1 MPLDTMVSVCV
12 CVCVYTQLRLTL
24 CNPVDH
30 NPQAPL
36 SVGFP
41 RLEYWSGSPFPSL
54 GDLPDLGI
62 EPTSHV
68 SAALAGGFFTTKPIA
83 VPELDFSVYMS
94 LIISEVI
101 RGVCVDGLL
110 YVLYMCFHKFSIE
123 FLSIPKFEKPQRNY
137 SVRTETNNYVL
148 RTKSP
153 PNLWTLSLAFK
164 PPPNPPPVQ
173 T

>member
-1 MPLDTMVSVCV
+1 MCGVQSLSHIWVFETPWTVA
-12 CVCVYTQLRLTL
+12 
-24 CNPVDH
+24 H
-30 NPQAPL
+30 QAPL
-36 SVGFP
+36 SLGFL
-41 RLEYWSGSPFPSL
+41 RQEHRSGLPFPPL

>member
-1 MPLDTMVSVCV
+1 MCLLHWQEDSLPLA
-12 CVCVYTQLRLTL
+12 Q
-24 CNPVDH
+24 
-30 NPQAPL
+30 
-36 SVGFP
+36 
-41 RLEYWSGSPFPSL
+41 
-54 GDLPDLGI
+54 
-62 EPTSHV
+62 
-68 SAALAGGFFTTKPIA
+68 PIA

-123 FLSIPKFEKPQRNY
+123 FLSIPKFEKPQCNY

-153 PNLWTLSLAFK
+153 PNLWALSLVFK